1 MLCEKSLAKNAVT
14 CIDIKRI
21 VSTGNIYVVSGH
33 NKGQVAIYEIKGLLT
48 QQQLNERQS
57 AQQDFLTNI
66 FGNVSFAHKK
76 TLEDLHKGTV
86 I

>member
-1 MLCEKSLAKNAVT
+1 MKVLSEKSLAKNAVT

-48 QQQLNERQS
+48 QQQLSEKQTS
-57 AQQDFLTNI
+57 
-66 FGNVSFAHKK
+66 
-76 TLEDLHKGTV
+76 
-86 I
+86 